1 MTTAEA
7 MARNIRNANINTMP
21 ELRNLLTAIANE
33 FKKQNT
39 KGKTK

>member
-7 MARNIRNANINTMP
+7 MAKNIRNANINTMP
-21 ELRNLLTAIANE
+21 ELRNLLQAITNE
-33 FKKQNT
+33 LKNQNT